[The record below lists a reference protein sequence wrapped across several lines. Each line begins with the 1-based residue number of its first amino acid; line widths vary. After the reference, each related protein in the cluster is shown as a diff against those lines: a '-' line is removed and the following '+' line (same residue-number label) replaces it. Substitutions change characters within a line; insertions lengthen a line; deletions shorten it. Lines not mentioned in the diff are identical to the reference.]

1 MSLPISIL
9 FRIFI
14 SSWVS
19 FGSLCFLWNWFILS
33 KFYIY
38 AWRDFCS
45 LPLFLFNV
53 CWVHSIISYF
63 NPSID
68 NLYLLFVFLC
78 LSSKRLN
85 FIHLLKEAVFDFVI
99 FAYGYSN
106 FLEFCS
112 YIYYFFPSACF
123 WFIFL
128 LFIAS

>member
-85 FIHLLKEAVFDFVI
+85 FIHLLKEA
-99 FAYGYSN
+99 
-106 FLEFCS
+106 FLILW
-112 YIYYFFPSACF
+112 YLPMAIL
-123 WFIFL
+123 IFL
-128 LFIAS
+128 NSVLIFIISFLLLAFGLFSFSS